1 MISIVIPAYNEA
13 AHLPATLASVRQAFA
28 QAAPDQS
35 YEVVVC
41 DNHSTDPTRQVAESL
56 GARVVFEPHNQIARA
71 RNTGARAA
79 KGEWLLFLDADT
91 HLPPSLLEE
100 MTRGI
105 SSGRFHAGGA
115 PVRFDTAR
123 LRWGPALVVTLWNFV
138 SRHLNVAAGA
148 FIFCRKADWETVGG
162 FDEAYYAGEELNF
175 STKLKKE
182 LARQGGRFTIL
193 STAAPTS
200 PRKIEWNSD
209 WQLLKLIPLA
219 LRPSQWKNRESCTFW
234 YIRPPEHTPSPVPPT
249 KH

>member
-1 MISIVIPAYNEA
+1 
-13 AHLPATLASVRQAFA
+13 
-28 QAAPDQS
+28 
-35 YEVVVC
+35 
-41 DNHSTDPTRQVAESL
+41 
-56 GARVVFEPHNQIARA
+56 
-71 RNTGARAA
+71 
-79 KGEWLLFLDADT
+79 
-91 HLPPSLLEE
+91 
-100 MTRGI
+100 
-105 SSGRFHAGGA
+105 
-115 PVRFDTAR
+115 
-123 LRWGPALVVTLWNFV
+123 LWNFV
-138 SRHLNVAAGA
+138 SSHLNVAAGA